1 MTEQKR
7 TPTQITDPTG
17 RTVADNVRRYR
28 EGLALSTY
36 QLSKRLADAG
46 RPIAPS
52 AIAKIER
59 AERRVDAGDL
69 VALSTA
75 LQVTPISLLLPKNAK
90 GSVEITGGGT
100 VDGRDAWKWAQ
111 GRDLLRY
118 PADADEEQRQRMR
131 AMYLLRVTPQG
142 LGWDQ
147 TTAEGQRAAFETLR
161 AAWGEPERGAND
173 GPSVD

>member
-7 TPTQITDPTG
+7 TPTQITDATG

-28 EGLALSTY
+28 EGSGLSTY
-36 QLSKRLADAG
+36 QLSKRLGDAG
-46 RPIAPS
+46 RSIAPS

-59 AERRVDAGDL
+59 AERRVDVGDL
-69 VALSTA
+69 VALAAA
-75 LQVTPISLLLPKNAK
+75 LEVTPISLLLPRSAK
-90 GSVEITGGGT
+90 GTTEITGGGT
-100 VDGRDAWKWAQ
+100 VDGRDAWRWAQ

-118 PADADEEQRQRMR
+118 PADADEEQRQRLR

-142 LGWDQ
+142 IGWDQ
-147 TTAEGQRAAFETLR
+147 TTAEGQRSAFESLKAAFGDT
-161 AAWGEPERGAND
+161 ERGADD